1 VLLQEVA
8 KDIPFI
14 AGSLAKF
21 TPEFGNKKGPVAK
34 ATAFLYAVMLQLRIL
49 FQKASASLQPSKKF
63 PLFNDYVLRQASET
77 RPGSPV
83 SHLR

>member
-21 TPEFGNKKGPVAK
+21 TPEFGNKKGAVAK
-34 ATAFLYAVMLQLRIL
+34 ATAP
-49 FQKASASLQPSKKF
+49 SL
-63 PLFNDYVLRQASET
+63 LL
-77 RPGSPV
+77 
-83 SHLR
+83 